1 LAIMTVR
8 IEIDGRPA
16 TPDQLAAAALATY
29 GHFTAMQ
36 VRGGAVRGLDL
47 HLARL
52 DAANRELFGAG
63 LDGGLIREYV
73 RHALGADTA
82 DASVRVYVRE
92 AGIVG
97 DTPVMVTVRPP
108 GDMPDAAQRL
118 RSVPYQRSIAHVKHA
133 ADFGQSYFGRLVAR
147 DGFDEALLTGP
158 GGVVSEGSMTN
169 VGFFDNRAFDGR
181 AFDGRAFDGG
191 AVVWPDAPVLAG
203 ITMLLLETRLPEHGL
218 RSTRAPVR
226 LAELASFRA
235 AFVTNSRGIA
245 PVCQIDEL
253 TIPVDQDLMRTLR
266 AAYASVPWDRVGV
279 ER

>member
-73 RHALGADTA
+73 RHALGDDTA

-92 AGIVG
+92 AGIAG

-169 VGFFDNRAFDGR
+169 VGFFDD
-181 AFDGRAFDGG
+181 RAFDGG

-245 PVCQIDEL
+245 AVRQIDEL

-266 AAYASVPWDRVGV
+266 ATYASVPWDRVGV